1 MYSTG
6 EKPITVI
13 RNKPFNK
20 PSHAPS
26 ISATST
32 CVCSTMTDWNSL
44 LTASLNAC
52 AYTPQLRQCT
62 TLLNC
67 GGYWDQ
73 PPLRWILLTLQFRM
87 TGCLERQRSAKPSI
101 PKPEPTVD
109 QVLVMVAPFS
119 WWACGASCGDHRS
132 QTQVWMWLCLVI
144 SIVRLWWGAGR
155 ARGGRFLRVFCCQYI
170 ELVKLARLG
179 AKYQIWGADDP
190 TTHHARTHD
199 TLLLLRHSCTLNKY
213 LQIYACL
220 EASFPDSMRMTAN
233 RVGAQD
239 AVTTGQIDTG
249 PKSHF

>member
-44 LTASLNAC
+44 LTASLNEC

-109 QVLVMVAPFS
+109 QVLVMVALFS
-119 WWACGASCGDHRS
+119 WWACGASCGEHRS
-132 QTQVWMWLCLVI
+132 QTQVWIWLCLVI
-144 SIVRLWWGAGR
+144 SVVRLWWGAGR
-155 ARGGRFLRVFCCQYI
+155 ARGGRFLRVFCSQSTVN
-170 ELVKLARLG
+170 LSNWPGWARNIRFG
-179 AKYQIWGADDP
+179 ALMTPQRTMPGHM
-190 TTHHARTHD
+190 THFCCWDTHAR
-199 TLLLLRHSCTLNKY
+199 
-213 LQIYACL
+213 
-220 EASFPDSMRMTAN
+220 
-233 RVGAQD
+233 
-239 AVTTGQIDTG
+239 
-249 PKSHF
+249 